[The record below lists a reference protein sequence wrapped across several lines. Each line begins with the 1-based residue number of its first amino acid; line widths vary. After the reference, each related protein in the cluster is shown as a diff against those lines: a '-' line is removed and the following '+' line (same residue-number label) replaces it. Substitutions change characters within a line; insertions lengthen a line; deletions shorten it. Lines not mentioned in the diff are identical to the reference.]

1 MQFYVRVLTQAMF
14 IYPLIVLIV
23 TIPYVIYNYFKYG
36 SVWSIRIFV
45 VYSFIL
51 YMLCVYCL
59 VILPLPSAQEA
70 AKLHGHKRELE
81 ALQFIPKI
89 FQQVH
94 IEKDDPRT
102 WINLLKS
109 LLKSPAFMTNLLNV
123 FMTIPFGMYL
133 HYYFKKG
140 VVKTTIYSFFLSL
153 FFELTQL
160 SGLYFI
166 YKGSYRLF
174 AVDDLIFNTMGG
186 FLGFFIVWPFMA
198 FLPSREEI
206 DATSYER
213 GKSISLPR
221 RLISLMIDLGLLGV
235 VVWAFRQFGIFISRV
250 EFYGIVVLAYFS
262 ILPIFTRGRT
272 IGKFLTKT
280 RIRGKKKARALPWYS
295 YFLRYGSLELI
306 VFWIPN
312 LLFYAMLYLAER
324 EGVQDSVQFV
334 LLCLLSGVYILYF
347 FLAAIKVLMKKRLF
361 YERWSKTKIV
371 STVEW
376 DEEDEEE

>member
-102 WINLLKS
+102 WIN

-235 VVWAFRQFGIFISRV
+235 VVGVLRQFGIFISRV

>member
-109 LLKSPAFMTNLLNV
+109 PAFMTNLLNV

-160 SGLYFI
+160 SGIYFI

-235 VVWAFRQFGIFISRV
+235 VVGVLRQFGIFISRV

>member
-14 IYPLIVLIV
+14 IYPLIVLMV

-102 WINLLKS
+102 WIN

-235 VVWAFRQFGIFISRV
+235 VVGALRQFGIFISRV

-312 LLFYAMLYLAER
+312 LLFYAMFYLAER

-347 FLAAIKVLMKKRLF
+347 FLAAIQVLMKKRLF

>member
-109 LLKSPAFMTNLLNV
+109 PAFMTNLLNV

-140 VVKTTIYSFFLSL
+140 VAKTTIYSFFLSL

-235 VVWAFRQFGIFISRV
+235 VVWALRQFGIFISRV

-312 LLFYAMLYLAER
+312 FLFYAMLYLAER

>member
-102 WINLLKS
+102 WIN

-221 RLISLMIDLGLLGV
+221 RLVSLMIDLGLLGV
-235 VVWAFRQFGIFISRV
+235 VVGVLRQFGIFISRV

-334 LLCLLSGVYILYF
+334 LLCLLSGVYILYL

>member
-109 LLKSPAFMTNLLNV
+109 PAFMTNLLNV

-140 VVKTTIYSFFLSL
+140 VIKTTIYSFFLSL

-221 RLISLMIDLGLLGV
+221 RLVSLMIDLGLLGV
-235 VVWAFRQFGIFISRV
+235 VVGVLRQFGIFISRV

>member
-14 IYPLIVLIV
+14 IYPLIVLMV

-102 WINLLKS
+102 WIN

-235 VVWAFRQFGIFISRV
+235 VVGALRQFGIFISRV

-347 FLAAIKVLMKKRLF
+347 FLAAIQVLMKKRLF

>member
-102 WINLLKS
+102 WIN

-235 VVWAFRQFGIFISRV
+235 VVWALRQFGIFISRV

-262 ILPIFTRGRT
+262 ILPIFTRGRS

-347 FLAAIKVLMKKRLF
+347 FLAAIQVLMKKRLF

>member
-109 LLKSPAFMTNLLNV
+109 PAFMTNLLNV

-140 VVKTTIYSFFLSL
+140 VVRTTIYSFFLSL

-166 YKGSYRLF
+166 YTGSYRLF

-235 VVWAFRQFGIFISRV
+235 VVGVLRQFGIFISRV

>member
-1 MQFYVRVLTQAMF
+1 MRVLTQAMF

-102 WINLLKS
+102 WIN

-235 VVWAFRQFGIFISRV
+235 VVGALRQFGIFISRV

-347 FLAAIKVLMKKRLF
+347 FLAAIQVLMKKRLF

>member
-102 WINLLKS
+102 WIN

-235 VVWAFRQFGIFISRV
+235 VVWALRQFGIFISRV

-347 FLAAIKVLMKKRLF
+347 FLAAIQVLMKKRLF